1 MTHGYIFVETWAC
14 VSIVGRGDI
23 FTFGGIVGVV
33 GAHNDISVPILVST
47 LSVPAVDTPNTVL
60 LILLLTEILAHIHT
74 QIRMNCGLKYLHT
87 CTHKYG

>member
-1 MTHGYIFVETWAC
+1 MYLTLGGSNVDTHVSVTHGYIFVETWAC

-47 LSVPAVDTPNTVL
+47 LSVAAADTPNTKHCPL
-60 LILLLTEILAHIHT
+60 NSAL
-74 QIRMNCGLKYLHT
+74 N
-87 CTHKYG
+87 